1 MKNYLLLFGVL
12 LFATSLFG
20 QAEKSKYYIEGDY
33 EAVVEGGQ
41 FKYKLSNIYYEGV
54 TSTSGTYL
62 EANELD
68 EEQFA
73 TFIFKEMDTDYKDGT
88 KEAYGNVKFWRWKE
102 DKWQVDS
109 EVRNPTPAQE
119 KTSEMSIVLVLDCS
133 ESIGDEDFG
142 KLKNSAIK
150 FIETF
155 AEQAPA
161 NSVHIG
167 IVGFNSMKNTDKN
180 VFPIKLLNKQ
190 TKNEMINF
198 IGNTWNKGLQ
208 MKKNTALYYAMD
220 KGIIMLEN
228 NARNITKEYQGSFIV
243 TFTDGYDNNSMD
255 AKIGAPA
262 EGKGDPY
269 FLHVRDRQL
278 KKKIKSENIKSYVI
292 AVPGKDVG
300 DNKEMFQSILKDLAD
315 PDKFTLAENFD
326 ELNTLFED
334 IANELLNQWVNLE
347 CYVPPRF
354 KGKVRWTLDTDDL
367 GMEPE
372 PDDKKKED
380 FKPEPDNENK
390 KNYKRHLNFVLG
402 TANLGFTYN
411 LYYSHIFNRVGFYMY
426 GGAGYNTYYHYTTN
440 VKFDNT
446 YKNFCGGLSFRF
458 GKSNLVADIGLGYY
472 LTDTWYYTYNDNN
485 NFYKVEEYN
494 LLGNLSYEFALV
506 YKLKF
511 IGLRA
516 GIVGTQNDT
525 PLSFS
530 LGLGLAF

>member
-1 MKNYLLLFGVL
+1 
-12 LFATSLFG
+12 
-20 QAEKSKYYIEGDY
+20 
-33 EAVVEGGQ
+33 
-41 FKYKLSNIYYEGV
+41 
-54 TSTSGTYL
+54 
-62 EANELD
+62 
-68 EEQFA
+68 
-73 TFIFKEMDTDYKDGT
+73 
-88 KEAYGNVKFWRWKE
+88 
-102 DKWQVDS
+102 
-109 EVRNPTPAQE
+109 
-119 KTSEMSIVLVLDCS
+119 
-133 ESIGDEDFG
+133 
-142 KLKNSAIK
+142 
-150 FIETF
+150 
-155 AEQAPA
+155 
-161 NSVHIG
+161 
-167 IVGFNSMKNTDKN
+167 
-180 VFPIKLLNKQ
+180 
-190 TKNEMINF
+190 
-198 IGNTWNKGLQ
+198 
-208 MKKNTALYYAMD
+208 
-220 KGIIMLEN
+220 MLEN

-269 FLHVRDRQL
+269 FLHVRDKQL

-326 ELNTLFED
+326 ELNKLFEN

-367 GMEPE
+367 DMEPE

-380 FKPEPDNENK
+380 FKPKEIEPDNEGK
-390 KNYKRHLNFVLG
+390 KDYKKHLNFVLV
-402 TANLGFTYN
+402 TANFGFTYN

-426 GGAGYNTYYHYTTN
+426 GGAGYNTHYYYSPN
-440 VKFDNT
+440 SDFENT
-446 YKNFCGGLSFRF
+446 HKNFSSGLSFRF
-458 GKSNLVADIGLGYY
+458 GKSNLVADVGLGYY
-472 LTDTWYYTYNDNN
+472 MTDVYYSANNMVDWSFYN
-485 NFYKVEEYN
+485 
-494 LLGNLSYEFALV
+494 GLSYEFALV

-530 LGLGLAF
+530 LGLGFAF